1 MKSYIFRR
9 IANHLLSLYKIA
21 NMIPYS
27 NINGQIVNAS
37 EASLKVNDLAILRG
51 YGIFD
56 YFLVREGLP
65 MFVDDYVNRFFNSA
79 RLMLLEMAITQ
90 NELKDQIHALI
101 AANNMSNTGMRLVL
115 TGGYADDGYTPVNPN
130 LLILQ
135 HPMPK
140 IPSIDEGVKI
150 LLHGYQREL
159 PEAKTIN
166 YLTGIRMLG
175 EMKEKGAVEILYH
188 DYGTIREAVRS
199 NFFLVTQDDK
209 VVTPNEQ
216 ILWGITR
223 KNVLTVA
230 NQHFEVEERK
240 VNVQEL
246 RFAKEAFITST
257 IKGVLP
263 VVQVGEQ
270 IIGDG
275 KVGEVSRKLAQLLE
289 AYNKAYIESVK
300 VEA

>member
-1 MKSYIFRR
+1 
-9 IANHLLSLYKIA
+9 
-21 NMIPYS
+21 MIQYS

-37 EASLKVNDLAILRG
+37 DASLKVNDLAILRG

-65 MFVDDYVNRFFNSA
+65 MFVDDYMNRFFNSA
-79 RLMLLEMAITQ
+79 RLMLLEMAIMQ
-90 NELKDQIHALI
+90 SELKDQIHALI

-115 TGGYADDGYTPVNPN
+115 TGGYADDGYTPISPN

-135 HPMPK
+135 HPMPA
-140 IPSIDEGVKI
+140 IPSTDEGVKI

-240 VNVQEL
+240 INVQEL

-289 AYNKAYIESVK
+289 EYAKAYIESVK

>member
-1 MKSYIFRR
+1 
-9 IANHLLSLYKIA
+9 
-21 NMIPYS
+21 MIQYS

-37 EASLKVNDLAILRG
+37 DASLKVNDLAILRG

-65 MFVDDYVNRFFNSA
+65 MFVDDYMNRFFNSA

-90 NELKDQIHALI
+90 SELKDQIHALI

-115 TGGYADDGYTPVNPN
+115 TGGYADDGYTPISPN

-135 HPMPK
+135 HPMPA
-140 IPSIDEGVKI
+140 IPSTDEGVKI

-240 VNVQEL
+240 INVQEL

-289 AYNKAYIESVK
+289 EYAKAYIESVK

>member
-1 MKSYIFRR
+1 LTFV
-9 IANHLLSLYKIA
+9 SLYKIA
-21 NMIPYS
+21 NMIQYS

-37 EASLKVNDLAILRG
+37 DASLKVNDLAILRG

-65 MFVDDYVNRFFNSA
+65 MFVDDYMNRFFNSA

-90 NELKDQIHALI
+90 SELKDQIHALI

-115 TGGYADDGYTPVNPN
+115 TGGYADDGYTPISPN

-135 HPMPK
+135 HPMPA
-140 IPSIDEGVKI
+140 IPSTDEGVKI

-240 VNVQEL
+240 INVQEL

-289 AYNKAYIESVK
+289 EYAKAYIESVK